1 MKSLILIL
9 FTILYFAYKQYK
21 KSLKLAKP
29 NRVSNSDNSMPEKVA
44 VNPPNE
50 RLTLNDF
57 INDFV
62 EKKIN
67 VPPVMSNDNFNGEY
81 EVDFHEDE
89 NKNIDNEVIIAEDN
103 SEVDLVQQNE
113 IQFGIDTNKPQNG
126 METTDFDLKKA
137 VLYEAILNPP
147 YI

>member
-9 FTILYFAYKQYK
+9 FAILYFAYKQYK

-29 NRVSNSDNSMPEKVA
+29 NMTSNSDNPMSEKAA
-44 VNPPNE
+44 VKSPNE

-67 VPPVMSNDNFNGEY
+67 VPPVMSNDNFHGEW
-81 EVDFHEDE
+81 EVDLYQDEDKE
-89 NKNIDNEVIIAEDN
+89 IDNKVVITKDN
-103 SEVDLVQQNE
+103 SETDLVQQNE
-113 IQFGIDTNKPQNG
+113 IQFGINTNKPQNG